1 MCFESKLQSV
11 IYVEKYLKLSLY
23 LFGKFHYIRCIWN
36 NTMTLRW
43 LAQVVQKM
51 FSFQIFRNSGKR
63 WKLIGLSDSNGIRT
77 HNHLVRKRTLN
88 HSTKL
93 ARLFVYELSGC
104 WFESRCCHLNF
115 RYRTCFEQEV
125 PWHLGNYIV

>member
-1 MCFESKLQSV
+1 MFWIKVAKC
-11 IYVEKYLKLSLY
+11 YVEKYLKLSLY

-36 NTMTLRW
+36 NTMALRW
-43 LAQVVQKM
+43 LAQVVQEM

-88 HSTKL
+88 HSAKL

-104 WFESRCCHLNF
+104 WFEFRCCHLNL
-115 RYRTCFEQEV
+115 RYRACFEQKV